1 MEKYVVAINDKVSV
15 TDELDGSLYE
25 DWYLLLQR
33 FFPI

>member
-25 DWYLLLQR
+25 D
-33 FFPI
+33 